1 MPMLPMHQH
10 PLVVAALRMAR
21 ARYAGHDN
29 QVTGTTALAHAV
41 AVANTIGDHAPGAE
55 PEWIAA
61 ALLHRAGEIDPA
73 ADGADLDELATG
85 CSPHDVARLMTML
98 GTAGPI
104 TNVITAAEKSV
115 TLTAV
120 LDRAATSG
128 DEASYWADHPELS
141 ALISEC
147 RRFHSSAATTVP
159 DSLADLL
166 DALITRAEAGRRP
179 QHTDPLSAQ
188 SRKTLEHRLFDD
200 RPGGV
205 APG

>member
-21 ARYAGHDN
+21 TRYAGHYN

-61 ALLHRAGEIDPA
+61 ALLHRAGEIHPP

-85 CSPHDVARLMTML
+85 CSAHDIACLMTML
-98 GTAGPI
+98 GSAGPM
-104 TNVITAAEKSV
+104 TNVITAAENSV
-115 TLTAV
+115 TLTAI

-128 DEASYWADHPELS
+128 DEASYWAEHPELS

-147 RRFHSSAATTVP
+147 RRFHASAAPTVP

-166 DALITRAEAGRRP
+166 DALITRAEAGSRP
-179 QHTDPLSAQ
+179 QDTDPLVAQ
-188 SRKTLEHRLFDD
+188 SRKHLEHRLFHD
-200 RPGGV
+200 RTGGV